1 MGKSDA
7 LEALVR
13 ITNENLGYE
22 PTTPS
27 EFNDLLMRIQKTT
40 GHTLSLSS
48 IKRLW
53 GYVKYNGEFSS
64 TTLNILA
71 RFNGMKD
78 WESFKR
84 SVETEVP
91 VTNDDDSGFHS
102 DSMIDTGRYR
112 PGDRLE
118 LSWDDGKGCEAVCVE
133 HMRFRIVKS
142 ANIKLKEG
150 DIVTFHTLCIG
161 HPVHVSDILR
171 DDMLFTS
178 YVGAK
183 RGGLQSIREF
193 PVRPSD

>member
-84 SVETEVP
+84 SVEKEVP

-118 LSWDDGKGCEAVCVE
+118 LSWDGGKGCEAVCVE

-161 HPVHVSDILR
+161 HPVHVSDIFR

-193 PVRPSD
+193 PVRTSD

>member
-1 MGKSDA
+1 MEKSDA

-27 EFNDLLMRIQKTT
+27 EFNELLMRIQKTT

-53 GYVKYNGEFSS
+53 GYVKYNGTFSP

-71 RFNGMKD
+71 RFNGKKD

-84 SVETEVP
+84 SIEKEVEI
-91 VTNDDDSGFHS
+91 TNDDDSGFHS
-102 DSMIDTGRYR
+102 DTMIDTGKYKA
-112 PGDRLE
+112 GDRIQLR
-118 LSWDDGKGCEAVCVE
+118 WGDNKGCDMKCVE
-133 HMRFRIVKS
+133 HMRFKVER
-142 ANIKLKEG
+142 ALNIKLKEG
-150 DIVTFHTLCIG
+150 DIVTLHTLCIG
-161 HPVHVSDILR
+161 HPVNVSDIVR
-171 DDMLFTS
+171 DDMKFTS

-183 RGGLQSIREF
+183 KNGLRSIKEL
-193 PVRPSD
+193 

>member
-1 MGKSDA
+1 MEKSDA

-27 EFNDLLMRIQKTT
+27 EFNELLMRIQKTT

-53 GYVKYNGEFSS
+53 GYVKYNGTFSP

-71 RFNGMKD
+71 RFNGKKD

-84 SVETEVP
+84 SIEKEVEI
-91 VTNDDDSGFHS
+91 TNDDDSGFHS
-102 DSMIDTGRYR
+102 DTMIDTGKYKA
-112 PGDRLE
+112 GDRIQLR
-118 LSWDDGKGCEAVCVE
+118 WGDHKGCDMKCVE
-133 HMRFRIVKS
+133 HMRFKVER
-142 ANIKLKEG
+142 ALNIKLKEG
-150 DIVTFHTLCIG
+150 DIVTLHTLCIG
-161 HPVHVSDILR
+161 HPVNVSDIVR
-171 DDMLFTS
+171 DDMKFTS

-183 RGGLQSIREF
+183 KNGLRSIKEL
-193 PVRPSD
+193 